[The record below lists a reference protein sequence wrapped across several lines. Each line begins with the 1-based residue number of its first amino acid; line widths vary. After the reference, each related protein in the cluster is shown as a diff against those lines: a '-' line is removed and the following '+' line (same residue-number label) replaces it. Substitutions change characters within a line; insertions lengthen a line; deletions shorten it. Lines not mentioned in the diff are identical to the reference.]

1 MDGKRGSEKGSRTP
15 PPSTSKEGAA
25 SKEGSTSRESPA
37 ALTGM
42 RLSVDFISPII
53 VGIFMGFWLDR
64 WLSTTPLFLLI
75 LFFLGILAGFWN
87 LYRMAQR
94 LEQQNE

>member
-1 MDGKRGSEKGSRTP
+1 MERGGVRRGEERPPP
-15 PPSTSKEGAA
+15 PPSKEFSA
-25 SKEGSTSRESPA
+25 SKESPVSKESPA

-94 LEQQNE
+94 LDKQNE